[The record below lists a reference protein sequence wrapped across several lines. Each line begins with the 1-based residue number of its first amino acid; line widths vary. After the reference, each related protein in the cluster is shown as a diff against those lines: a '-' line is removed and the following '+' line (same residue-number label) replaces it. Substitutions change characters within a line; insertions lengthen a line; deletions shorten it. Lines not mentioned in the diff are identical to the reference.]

1 MNKYESCVIMIKR
14 LNELPINTIGIIYD
28 INSNDTFKKRLLN
41 LGLVKGSHIKPLYK
55 AILKDPTA
63 YLVKNSV
70 IALREE
76 DAKNIRVKTHE

>member
-14 LNELPINTIGIIYD
+14 LNELPINNIGIIND
-28 INSNDTFKKRLLN
+28 INTNDSFKRRLLN
-41 LGLVKGSHIKPLYK
+41 LGIVKGSYIKPLYK

-76 DAKNIRVKTHE
+76 DAMNIMVKTHE

>member
-14 LNELPINTIGIIYD
+14 LNELPINNIGIIND
-28 INSNDTFKKRLLN
+28 INTNDSFKRRLLN
-41 LGLVKGSHIKPLYK
+41 LGIVKGSFIKPLYK

-76 DAKNIRVKTHE
+76 DAKNITVKTHE

>member
-1 MNKYESCVIMIKR
+1 MNKYESCVIMIKK
-14 LNELPINTIGIIYD
+14 LNELSINKIGVIHNID
-28 INSNDTFKKRLLN
+28 SSESFKRRLLN
-41 LGLVKGSHIKPLYK
+41 LGIVKGSYIKPIYK

-76 DAKNIRVKTHE
+76 DAKNILVKTYE

>member
-1 MNKYESCVIMIKR
+1 MIKR
-14 LNELPINTIGIIYD
+14 LNELPINNIGIIND
-28 INSNDTFKKRLLN
+28 INTNDSFKRRLLN
-41 LGLVKGSHIKPLYK
+41 LGIVKGSYIKPLYK

-76 DAKNIRVKTHE
+76 DAKNIMVKTHE

>member
-14 LNELPINTIGIIYD
+14 LNELPINNIGIIND
-28 INSNDTFKKRLLN
+28 INTNDSFKRRLLN
-41 LGLVKGSHIKPLYK
+41 LGIVNGSYIKPLYK

-76 DAKNIRVKTHE
+76 DAKNIMVKTHE

>member
-14 LNELPINTIGIIYD
+14 LNELHINNIGIIND
-28 INSNDTFKKRLLN
+28 INTNDSFKRRLLN
-41 LGLVKGSHIKPLYK
+41 LGIVKGSYIKPLYK

-76 DAKNIRVKTHE
+76 DAKNIMVKTHE

>member
-14 LNELPINTIGIIYD
+14 LNELPINNIGIIND
-28 INSNDTFKKRLLN
+28 INTNDSFKRRLLN
-41 LGLVKGSHIKPLYK
+41 LGIVKGSYIKPLYK

-76 DAKNIRVKTHE
+76 DAKNIMVKTHE

>member
-14 LNELPINTIGIIYD
+14 LNELPINNIGIIND
-28 INSNDTFKKRLLN
+28 INTNDSFKRRILN
-41 LGLVKGSHIKPLYK
+41 LGIVKGSYIKPLYK

-76 DAKNIRVKTHE
+76 DAKNIMVKTHE